1 MSYLWKIFIE
11 EENIPNIFF
20 THSLQQLISTH
31 CEELNLEFDAAAD
44 NNNNNAVIK
53 NRTSKHLPFVCS
65 FMLFWNTYIVDFNNS
80 EAEEDAEEEYELE
93 LDELLSLFN
102 KSIKRSATTL
112 LHNNVSDKMLLGLIK
127 HFYPD
132 IIIEDDKYLIHVG
145 WRSNIWN
152 KRGEIEEFIQKYKES
167 KLESASA
174 NATSQS
180 LYAIYQCYC
189 KYAFDKEYNIIS
201 KRWFEKYF
209 MSVYD
214 SYLIDTE
221 TNANIIVSSKWFSI

>member
-1 MSYLWKIFIE
+1 MS
-11 EENIPNIFF
+11 
-20 THSLQQLISTH
+20 
-31 CEELNLEFDAAAD
+31 
-44 NNNNNAVIK
+44 
-53 NRTSKHLPFVCS
+53 
-65 FMLFWNTYIVDFNNS
+65 FWNTYIIDFNNS
-80 EAEEDAEEEYELE
+80 ESKEVEEEEEEYELE

-145 WRSNIWN
+145 CRSNIWN
-152 KRGEIEEFIQKYKES
+152 KRGEIEEFIKKYKET
-167 KLESASA
+167 KMESSSVNASVI
-174 NATSQS
+174 TSQS

-189 KYAFDKEYNIIS
+189 KFAFDKEYNIIS

-209 MSVYD
+209 MSIYN
-214 SYLIDTE
+214 SYLIYTE
-221 TNANIIVSSKWFSI
+221 INANIVVSPKWFSI

>member
-1 MSYLWKIFIE
+1 MS
-11 EENIPNIFF
+11 
-20 THSLQQLISTH
+20 
-31 CEELNLEFDAAAD
+31 
-44 NNNNNAVIK
+44 
-53 NRTSKHLPFVCS
+53 
-65 FMLFWNTYIVDFNNS
+65 FWNTNIVDFNN
-80 EAEEDAEEEYELE
+80 AENQEDTEEEYELE

-112 LHNNVSDKMLLGLIK
+112 LHNNVSDKMLLGLIR

-145 WRSNIWN
+145 CRSSIWN

-167 KLESASA
+167 KLESV
-174 NATSQS
+174 NVIQSQS
-180 LYAIYQCYC
+180 LYTIYQCYC

-209 MSVYD
+209 ISVYD
-214 SYLIDTE
+214 SYLINTE
-221 TNANIIVSSKWFSI
+221 TNANIIVSPKWFS